1 MTSVR
6 TDMWL
11 AAGSGMK
18 RNSLLLLLLS
28 GLAGCSGIATNNTTG
43 MDGSENVTKP
53 SDPNRTTRILPGS
66 SALLDHS
73 GEAVG
78 RAVASSVGGAV
89 ANIVVEQLTAG
100 WSIEQTR
107 IGDNRF
113 RIELRRKRFTTGG
126 DGEATQAFYRHAE
139 QIVRKYGYAGYTVME
154 FGEGIDSMFLVS
166 QRVAQGVIEV
176 R

>member
-1 MTSVR
+1 MIGLRNFMVNR
-6 TDMWL
+6 NFK
-11 AAGSGMK
+11 MK
-18 RNSLLLLLLS
+18 QRCLLVLLLS
-28 GLAGCSGIATNNTTG
+28 GLVGCSSIATNNTAS
-43 MDGSENVTKP
+43 MDGSENITKP
-53 SDPNRTTRILPGS
+53 ADPNRTTRVLPGS
-66 SALLDHS
+66 PALLDHS

-166 QRVAQGVIEV
+166 QRVAQGVIQV

>member
-1 MTSVR
+1 MI
-6 TDMWL
+6 
-11 AAGSGMK
+11 GSLNSMINHYFKMK
-18 RNSLLLLLLS
+18 QRCLLVLLLS
-28 GLAGCSGIATNNTTG
+28 GLVGCSSIATNNSTG
-43 MDGSENVTKP
+43 MDGSANITKP
-53 SDPNRTTRILPGS
+53 TDPNRTTRVLPGS
-66 SALLDHS
+66 PALLDHS

-107 IGDNRF
+107 IGDNLF

-126 DGEATQAFYRHAE
+126 DGEVTQVFYRQAE
-139 QIVRKYGYAGYTVME
+139 QIVRKYGYAGYRVME

-166 QRVAQGVIEV
+166 QRVAQGVIQV